1 MLAPGA
7 QSGAPTKGSYMSYG
21 STTPPP
27 PPPPPLP
34 TVTDSPAAPPNYL
47 VWTILATVLTFW
59 PLGIFSI
66 VFSTKVNKK
75 WALGDYEGARAAS
88 RKAKNFALA
97 TVVVWLVLLAFL
109 IVGGRL

>member
-21 STTPPP
+21 STPPP

-34 TVTDSPAAPPNYL
+34 TVSDSPAAPPNYL
-47 VWTILATVLTFW
+47 VWTILATVLLFW

-66 VFSTKVNKK
+66 VFSTQVNKK
-75 WALGDYEGARAAS
+75 WAAGDYEGAQAAS
-88 RKAKNFALA
+88 RKAKNFAIATAVVGLLFIAIALA
-97 TVVVWLVLLAFL
+97 L
-109 IVGGRL
+109 R